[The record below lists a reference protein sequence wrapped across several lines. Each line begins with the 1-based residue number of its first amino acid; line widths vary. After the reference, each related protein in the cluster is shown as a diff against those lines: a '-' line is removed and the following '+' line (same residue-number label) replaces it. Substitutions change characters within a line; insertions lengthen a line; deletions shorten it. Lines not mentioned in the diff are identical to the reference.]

1 LRADKQQ
8 VIAEI
13 LRVLPRGRLQFV
25 RSRGRLQFAEIANGR
40 PVPAEALR
48 GIDLRTG

>member
-1 LRADKQQ
+1 MRADKQQ

-13 LRVLPRGRLQFV
+13 LRVLP
-25 RSRGRLQFAEIANGR
+25 RGRLQFAEIANGR